1 MAHARLMVERLD
13 ERRLLAGY
21 DLANYALHQ
30 MDTRLPNPPDTT
42 LDDVSGVAYVADAAG
57 DRIFVVRN
65 EPTAVYEYRLADGR
79 PPSLLRTIAMTGL
92 SGDGRKGGDTEGIV
106 YLGRTDTGDE
116 RFAIVEERIGH
127 IQTFAISPKATTVDR
142 ADMKAIVPKTN
153 PVTGGNDG
161 LEGITYRRDGDGD
174 GGSEGNGGSD
184 GAFYVVKEAGKN
196 MGVWRVTMDG
206 ETTEVDVKDR
216 AGTPLSKVVK
226 DLADIHFAEVDGA
239 PTLFVLSQED
249 RRILQIKLEE
259 GSGTIVAERKL
270 EPDFAREAKQ
280 AEGIVFS
287 PDGRELIVVGEP
299 AAIFHCRIR
308 NRVEKGVDEKCSS
321 GADAV
326 DALLA
331 AGLAVCWEA
340 AAIRRTQLTRR
351 RASGIASPRGAW
363 GRG

>member
-1 MAHARLMVERLD
+1 MAARLMVERLD

-30 MDTRLPNPPDTT
+30 MDTRLASPPDTA

-79 PPSLLRTIAMTGL
+79 PPSLVRTIKLTGL
-92 SGDGRKGGDTEGIV
+92 SGDGRKSGGDTEGIV
-106 YLGRTDTGDE
+106 YLGQTDAGDE

-127 IQTFAISPKATTVDR
+127 IQTFAISAKTTTVDR
-142 ADMKAIVPKTN
+142 SDMKPIVPKTN

-161 LEGITYRRDGDGD
+161 LEGITYRRRGDADGD
-174 GGSEGNGGSD
+174 
-184 GAFYVVKEAGKN
+184 FYVVKEAGKN
-196 MGVWRVTMDG
+196 MGVWQVKGDG
-206 ETTEVDVKDR
+206 ETTEVDVRDR

-226 DLADIHFAEVDGA
+226 DAADIHYAEVDGA

-249 RRILQIKLEE
+249 RRILQIKLE
-259 GSGTIVAERKL
+259 GTSGTIVAKRRL

-287 PDGRELIVVGEP
+287 PDGRDLIVVGEP
-299 AAIFHCRIR
+299 AMIFHCRVR
-308 NRVEKGVDEKCSS
+308 DEKDADLKCST
-321 GADAV
+321 GVHAV
-326 DALLA
+326 DVIFG
-331 AGLAVCWEA
+331 AGLLMSG
-340 AAIRRTQLTRR
+340 IRAGFWARREDDASTRR
-351 RASGIASPRGAW
+351 PNRP
-363 GRG
+363 